1 MCISEKIKAIDN
13 KIEQNKAQYNLDK
26 QTAKISALS
35 SGNVSKY
42 ELLTEK
48 VVLPKKDLLE
58 KAAAIKRFEYSLL
71 GKELKRQT
79 NVAEKQYQKFDN
91 AFESNKKEEI
101 KTKSKRSLAESNLFY
116 NNYFTFYKYHKTN
129 EFTKRSLDSKL
140 NGLKEFKDK
149 LELFCYYN
157 IEMKPNNE
165 DHMSNLCLIQL

>member
-42 ELLTEK
+42 EFLTEK

-71 GKELKRQT
+71 GKELKRQA
-79 NVAEKQYQKFDN
+79 NVAEKQYQ
-91 AFESNKKEEI
+91 
-101 KTKSKRSLAESNLFY
+101 
-116 NNYFTFYKYHKTN
+116 
-129 EFTKRSLDSKL
+129 
-140 NGLKEFKDK
+140 
-149 LELFCYYN
+149 
-157 IEMKPNNE
+157 
-165 DHMSNLCLIQL
+165 